1 MREDRPLKAPIVTID
16 HDRER
21 YMVQVGLPGVK
32 REDIEVEVTESSF
45 CIHAETDDA
54 VIAGCY
60 FLAHPVDI
68 ETADAT
74 FDGNMLN
81 FQIPFKEPIR
91 GRTVEVREGTLDFGQ
106 ENPRRIE
113 LKNGYGSGTQ

>member
-1 MREDRPLKAPIVTID
+1 MENRPLMAPLVTID

-21 YMVQVGLPGVK
+21 YKIQIGLPGVK
-32 REDIEVEVTESSF
+32 REGIELEVTESSF
-45 CIHAETDDA
+45 CVHADREDA

-60 FLAHPVDI
+60 FLAHPVNI
-68 ETADAT
+68 EEADAA

-81 FQIPFKEPIR
+81 FEIPFKTPIR
-91 GRTVEVREGTLDFGQ
+91 GRTVEVRDGTLDFAQ